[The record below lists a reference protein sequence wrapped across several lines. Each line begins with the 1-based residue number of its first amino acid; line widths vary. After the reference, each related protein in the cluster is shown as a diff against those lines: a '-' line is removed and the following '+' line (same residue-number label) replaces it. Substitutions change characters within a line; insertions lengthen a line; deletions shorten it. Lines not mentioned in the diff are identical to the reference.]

1 MDNVSLKIVALATG
15 SKGNVSYIASSNTEI
30 LIDAGLTSSNIE
42 KKLEALNINPND
54 LDGILITHT
63 HTDHTSG
70 LKVFLKKYHT
80 KVYLSKKMYEE
91 LFSYLS
97 NYEII
102 EDDFIINDLNIK
114 AIKLSH
120 DTDDVNG
127 YIIENNSNSI
137 VYITDTGYINRKYF
151 DLLKNRDIYV
161 MESNHD
167 VEMLMNGN
175 RPYHIKQRILGD
187 RGHLNNVEAA
197 NYLAKFIGPK
207 TKKIILIH
215 LSEDNNTPE
224 LAKETLKDIL
234 KKNNIDFNNIIIS
247 TQNESTELVS
257 I

>member
-1 MDNVSLKIVALATG
+1 
-15 SKGNVSYIASSNTEI
+15 
-30 LIDAGLTSSNIE
+30 
-42 KKLEALNINPND
+42 
-54 LDGILITHT
+54 
-63 HTDHTSG
+63 
-70 LKVFLKKYHT
+70 
-80 KVYLSKKMYEE
+80 MYNE
-91 LFSYLS
+91 LFSYIT

-102 EDDFIINDLNIK
+102 DDEFIINDLNIK
-114 AIKLSH
+114 VIKLSH

-127 YIIENNSNSI
+127 YIIENNDNSI

-161 MESNHD
+161 IESNHD

-187 RGHLNNVEAA
+187 RGHLNNEETA

-215 LSEDNNTPE
+215 LSEDNNTPS
-224 LAKETLKDIL
+224 LAKKTLEDVL
-234 KKNNIDFNNIIIS
+234 NKNNIDFHDIIIS